1 MDAELV
7 KTLAL
12 LAGLEKA
19 WAEYPDDVLAA
30 AKAAATN
37 LDVMKVPTDA
47 AVEPWPPMRA
57 GDGA

>member
-19 WAEYPDDVLAA
+19 WVEYPDDVLAA
-30 AKAAATN
+30 AKAAASN
-37 LDVMKVPTDA
+37 LDAIKIPTDA

-57 GDGA
+57 GDPA